1 MRFKRSLII
10 PVLAASILI
19 PTLASAASNQTDA
32 SSNTAASEQHHAKK
46 QASDHQKKDGKQK
59 LTTIINQYASS
70 TLKDQLTKDL
80 ATHDS
85 LMQQLHQSAAFQN
98 NKSQEKSQRDAFY
111 QANKQQIDS
120 IRQQEKDGKLTKQQA
135 HDQIDA
141 LPGHPQKQT
150 NTNKEQTRTVHTELQ
165 TAVKNKDTVAI
176 TTALEKLDQQL
187 QSENQQLQQQLNTA
201 K

>member
-1 MRFKRSLII
+1 MKFKRSLII

-19 PTLASAASNQTDA
+19 PTLASAASNQTS
-32 SSNTAASEQHHAKK
+32 SSNTAASEQHPRK
-46 QASDHQKKDGKQK
+46 QQAGDYQKKDGKQK

-111 QANKQQIDS
+111 QTNKQQIDS
-120 IRQQEKDGKLTKQQA
+120 IRQQEKDGKLTKKQA

-141 LPGHPQKQT
+141 LPGHPQKPA
-150 NTNKEQTRTVHTELQ
+150 NTNKEQMRTIHTELQ
-165 TAVKNKDTVAI
+165 TAVNNKDTAAI